1 MASSI
6 KVSVDVTDLK
16 VLNDYLNTTED
27 KIDLTAK
34 TAKKSFSQLK
44 MAIDPAYRATKVFKE
59 QVLIAQKAVSTGAIT
74 QKEYSQTFAQIQKQ
88 AAQAGVTIN
97 QFGQV
102 ADVNTRKVKKFGAVG
117 MQQVGYQVQDFAVQ
131 VQGGTSAL
139 VALGQQGSQ
148 LLGIFGPYG
157 AIAGMILAIG
167 TGLAGA
173 FMAAK
178 SAADQSVKTFGEYKD
193 VIDEAKKATTQL
205 RLETFMLTMGIKDAT
220 EAKLR
225 DTIASLKQQAPDAR
239 SRQKYLRE
247 ETLTGKIG
255 GYLGVN
261 PFSLS
266 MVGQAAADKKILGNL
281 EEAEA
286 TLKSL
291 VENREK
297 FETADEKFGSGKEN
311 REKQLEFATKLKEAN
326 LDRAMTAMM
335 SANASR
341 EELFILKQ
349 ANEAEALRRKLR
361 DENLDLSKGQAKAAI
376 DALESAHQLEL
387 TEFRRLETIKATEE
401 AERQAKKALADKN
414 KQDAENLRNLIEKY
428 KQYQGL
434 VNDISRSV
442 ESGLMSIAERTKTVE
457 EAFKD
462 MAADIIRQLY
472 RVLVVQQMVG
482 SFNAATG
489 EGSGLAGFFGGMF
502 KPRANGGPVT
512 AGQPYLVGERGP
524 ELFVPSSNGGVVA
537 NDNMGGGVTV
547 VQNLNISTGVSQTVR
562 AEIRNLMPQI
572 AETAKSAVVDG
583 KRRGGNYGKAF
594 A

>member
-1 MASSI
+1 MQ
-6 KVSVDVTDLK
+6 DLK

-27 KIDLTAK
+27 KIDMTAK
-34 TAKKSFSQLK
+34 TAKKSFNQLK
-44 MAIDPAYRATKVFKE
+44 MAIDPAYRATKIFKD
-59 QVLIAQKAVSTGAIT
+59 QVLIAQKAVATGAAT
-74 QKEYSQTFAQIQKQ
+74 QQEYATAFAQIQKQ
-88 AAQAGVTIN
+88 AAAAGVTIN

-102 ADVNTRKVKKFGAVG
+102 ADVNTRRLKKFGAVG

-131 VQGGTSAL
+131 VQGGTSML

-148 LLGIFGPYG
+148 LLGIFGPAG

-173 FMAAK
+173 FAAARG
-178 SAADQSVKTFGEYKD
+178 AADSATASSVSYGDAMKG
-193 VIDEAKKATTQL
+193 AKEKADQLKLSNYMLANSIESVAKAQLKLAIVELQRQKEEDAEGGYGGVVQRRGISSTT
-205 RLETFMLTMGIKDAT
+205 GIKVGEKT
-220 EAKLR
+220 LR
-225 DTIASLKQQAPDAR
+225 
-239 SRQKYLRE
+239 
-247 ETLTGKIG
+247 
-255 GYLGVN
+255 
-261 PFSLS
+261 
-266 MVGQAAADKKILGNL
+266 
-281 EEAEA
+281 
-286 TLKSL
+286 KS
-291 VENREK
+291 
-297 FETADEKFGSGKEN
+297 ADEKIADLREQIRILDELFSKNEGLKLEVKTTEN
-311 REKQLEFATKLKEAN
+311 QEKAIELATELKEAN
-326 LDRAMTAMM
+326 IDRAMTAMM

-387 TEFRRLETIKATEE
+387 TEFRRLEAIRAAEE
-401 AERQAKKALADKN
+401 ADRKAKKTAADARKAEAKALK
-414 KQDAENLRNLIEKY
+414 ELIDKY
-428 KQYQGL
+428 KQYQGI
-434 VNDISRSV
+434 VNDVSNTV
-442 ESGLMSIAERTKTVE
+442 EQGLMDIVERTKTVE
-457 EAFKD
+457 EAFRD

-472 RVLVVQQMVG
+472 RVLVVQNMVG

-537 NDNMGGGVTV
+537 NDKMGGGVTV

>member
-27 KIDLTAK
+27 KIDMTAK
-34 TAKKSFSQLK
+34 TAKKSFNQLK
-44 MAIDPAYRATKVFKE
+44 MAIDPAYRATQIFKD
-59 QVLIAQKAVSTGAIT
+59 QVLVAQQAVATGAIT
-74 QKEYSQTFAQIQKQ
+74 QQEYATTFAQIQKQ
-88 AAQAGVTIN
+88 ASQAGVTIN

-148 LLGIFGPYG
+148 LLGIFGPAG

-173 FMAAK
+173 FVAARKAGEEGTTGLTTYKEAMDAAK
-178 SAADQSVKTFGEYKD
+178 SSVKDF
-193 VIDEAKKATTQL
+193 
-205 RLETFMLTMGIKDAT
+205 RLQTYMLVNGIEDQT
-220 EAKLR
+220 EALLKLNLAEKTKEHAEAR
-225 DTIASLKQQAPDAR
+225 KKNQTQFFGAIGAIDYTRGFRLGGGFGFTEGTKDRLDAATKALEDFYANKR
-239 SRQKYLRE
+239 KFE
-247 ETLTGKIG
+247 EADERFGTGK
-255 GYLGVN
+255 
-261 PFSLS
+261 
-266 MVGQAAADKKILGNL
+266 
-281 EEAEA
+281 EE
-286 TLKSL
+286 
-291 VENREK
+291 REK
-297 FETADEKFGSGKEN
+297 A
-311 REKQLEFATKLKEAN
+311 LELATNLKEAN

-349 ANEAEALRRKLR
+349 ANEAEALRKKLR
-361 DENLDLSKGQAKAAI
+361 DEGLDVSKGQAKAAI

-387 TEFRRLETIKATEE
+387 TEFRRLEAIKAADE
-401 AERQAKKALADKN
+401 ADRAAKKALADARK
-414 KQDAENLRNLIEKY
+414 KDAEDLKNLIEKY

-434 VNDISRSV
+434 VDGVSNTI
-442 ESGLMSIAERTKTVE
+442 EQGLIDIAERTKTVE
-457 EAFKD
+457 EAFRD

>member
-1 MASSI
+1 MADAI
-6 KVSVDVTDLK
+6 KVSVDMQDLK
-16 VLNDYLNTTED
+16 ILNDYLNTTED

-34 TAKKSFSQLK
+34 TAKKSFNQLK
-44 MAIDPAYRATKVFKE
+44 MAIDPAYRATKIFKD
-59 QVLIAQKAVSTGAIT
+59 QVLVAQQAVATGAIT
-74 QKEYSQTFAQIQKQ
+74 QQEYATTFAQIQKQ

-102 ADVNTRKVKKFGAVG
+102 ADVNTRRVKKFGAVG

-148 LLGIFGPYG
+148 LLGIFGPAG

-173 FMAAK
+173 FVAARG
-178 SAADQSVKTFGEYKD
+178 AADSATASSVSYGDAMKGAKEKA
-193 VIDEAKKATTQL
+193 DELKLSNYMLANSIESVAKAQL
-205 RLETFMLTMGIKDAT
+205 
-220 EAKLR
+220 KLA
-225 DTIASLKQQAPDAR
+225 IVELQ
-239 SRQKYLRE
+239 RQK
-247 ETLTGKIG
+247 
-255 GYLGVN
+255 
-261 PFSLS
+261 
-266 MVGQAAADKKILGNL
+266 Q
-281 EEAEA
+281 EEAEGGYGGVVQRRGIKSTTGVKIGET
-286 TLKSL
+286 TLKKS
-291 VENREK
+291 
-297 FETADEKFGSGKEN
+297 ADEKIAELKEQIRILDELFSKN
-311 REKQLEFATKLKEAN
+311 EGLKLEVKTTENQEKAIELATDLKEAN
-326 LDRAMTAMM
+326 IDRAMTAMM

-349 ANEAEALRRKLR
+349 ANEAEALRKKLR
-361 DENLDLSKGQAKAAI
+361 DEGLDVSKGQAKAAI
-376 DALESAHQLEL
+376 DALESAHQLKL
-387 TEFRRLETIKATEE
+387 TEFRRLEAIKAADE
-401 AERQAKKALADKN
+401 ADRAAKKALADARK
-414 KQDAENLRNLIEKY
+414 KEAEDLKNLIEKY

-434 VNDISRSV
+434 VDGVSNTI
-442 ESGLMSIAERTKTVE
+442 EQGLIDIAERTKTVE
-457 EAFKD
+457 EAFRD

-572 AETAKSAVVDG
+572 AETAKSAVVDS

>member
-1 MASSI
+1 MADPI
-6 KVSVDVTDLK
+6 KVSVDMQDLK

-27 KIDLTAK
+27 KIDMTAK
-34 TAKKSFSQLK
+34 TAKKSFNQLK
-44 MAIDPAYRATKVFKE
+44 MAIDPAYRATKIFKD
-59 QVLIAQKAVSTGAIT
+59 QVLIAQKAVATGAAT
-74 QKEYSQTFAQIQKQ
+74 QQEYATAFAQIQKQ
-88 AAQAGVTIN
+88 AAAAGVTIN

-102 ADVNTRKVKKFGAVG
+102 ADVNTRRLKKFGAVG

-131 VQGGTSAL
+131 VQGGTSML

-148 LLGIFGPYG
+148 LLGIFGPAG

-173 FMAAK
+173 FAAARG
-178 SAADQSVKTFGEYKD
+178 AADSATASSVSYGDAMKG
-193 VIDEAKKATTQL
+193 AKEKADQLKLSNYMLANSIESVAKAQLKLAIVELQRQKEEDAEGGYGGVVQRRGISSTT
-205 RLETFMLTMGIKDAT
+205 GIKVGEKT
-220 EAKLR
+220 LR
-225 DTIASLKQQAPDAR
+225 
-239 SRQKYLRE
+239 
-247 ETLTGKIG
+247 
-255 GYLGVN
+255 
-261 PFSLS
+261 
-266 MVGQAAADKKILGNL
+266 
-281 EEAEA
+281 
-286 TLKSL
+286 KS
-291 VENREK
+291 
-297 FETADEKFGSGKEN
+297 ADEKIADLREQIRILDELFSKNEGLKLEVKTTEN
-311 REKQLEFATKLKEAN
+311 QEKAIELATELKEAN
-326 LDRAMTAMM
+326 IDRAMTAMM

-387 TEFRRLETIKATEE
+387 TEFRRLEAIRAAEE
-401 AERQAKKALADKN
+401 ADRKAKKTAADARKAEAKALK
-414 KQDAENLRNLIEKY
+414 ELIDKY
-428 KQYQGL
+428 KQYQGI
-434 VNDISRSV
+434 VNDVSNTV
-442 ESGLMSIAERTKTVE
+442 EQGLMDIVERTKTVE
-457 EAFKD
+457 EAFRD

-472 RVLVVQQMVG
+472 RVLVVQNMVG

-537 NDNMGGGVTV
+537 NDKMGGGVTV

>member
-44 MAIDPAYRATKVFKE
+44 MAIDPAYRATKIFKE

-74 QKEYSQTFAQIQKQ
+74 QQEYSQTFAQIQKQ

-148 LLGIFGPYG
+148 LLGIFGPAG

-173 FMAAK
+173 FVAARKAGEEGTTGLTTYKEAMDAAK
-178 SAADQSVKTFGEYKD
+178 SSVKDF
-193 VIDEAKKATTQL
+193 
-205 RLETFMLTMGIKDAT
+205 RLQTYMLVNGIEDQT
-220 EAKLR
+220 EALLKLNLAEK
-225 DTIASLKQQAPDAR
+225 TKEHSDAR
-239 SRQKYLRE
+239 KKNQTQFMGATGLIDYTKGVRLGFGFGFTEGTKDRLDAATKALEDFYANKRKFE
-247 ETLTGKIG
+247 EADERFGTGKE
-255 GYLGVN
+255 
-261 PFSLS
+261 
-266 MVGQAAADKKILGNL
+266 D
-281 EEAEA
+281 
-286 TLKSL
+286 
-291 VENREK
+291 REK
-297 FETADEKFGSGKEN
+297 AIE
-311 REKQLEFATKLKEAN
+311 LATKLKEAN
-326 LDRAMTAMM
+326 IDRAMTAMM
-335 SANASR
+335 SAAASK

-349 ANEAEALRRKLR
+349 ANEAEALRKKLR
-361 DENLDLSKGQAKAAI
+361 DEGLDVSKGQAKAAI

-387 TEFRRLETIKATEE
+387 TEFRRLEAIKAADE
-401 AERQAKKALADKN
+401 ADRAAKKAAADARK
-414 KQDAENLRNLIEKY
+414 KEAQDLKDLIEKY
-428 KQYQGL
+428 KQYQGI
-434 VNDISRSV
+434 VDGVSNTI
-442 ESGLMSIAERTKTVE
+442 EQGLIDIAERTKTVE
-457 EAFKD
+457 EAFRD

-472 RVLVVQQMVG
+472 RVLVVQNMVG

-502 KPRANGGPVT
+502 KPRAKGGPVT

-572 AETAKSAVVDG
+572 AETAKSAVVDS

>member
-1 MASSI
+1 MADPI
-6 KVSVDVTDLK
+6 KVSVDMQDLK

-27 KIDLTAK
+27 KIDMTAK
-34 TAKKSFSQLK
+34 TAKKSFNQLK
-44 MAIDPAYRATKVFKE
+44 MAIDPAYRATKIFKD
-59 QVLIAQKAVSTGAIT
+59 QVLIAQKAVATGAAT
-74 QKEYSQTFAQIQKQ
+74 QQEYATAFAQIQKQ
-88 AAQAGVTIN
+88 AAAAGVTIN

-102 ADVNTRKVKKFGAVG
+102 ADVNTRRLKRFGAVG

-131 VQGGTSAL
+131 VQGGTSML

-148 LLGIFGPYG
+148 LLGIFGPAG

-173 FMAAK
+173 FAAARG
-178 SAADQSVKTFGEYKD
+178 AADSATASSVSYGDAMKG
-193 VIDEAKKATTQL
+193 AKEKADQLKLSNYMLANSIESVAKAQLKLAIVELQRQKEEDAEGGYGGVVQRRGISSTT
-205 RLETFMLTMGIKDAT
+205 GIKVGEKT
-220 EAKLR
+220 LR
-225 DTIASLKQQAPDAR
+225 
-239 SRQKYLRE
+239 
-247 ETLTGKIG
+247 
-255 GYLGVN
+255 
-261 PFSLS
+261 
-266 MVGQAAADKKILGNL
+266 
-281 EEAEA
+281 
-286 TLKSL
+286 KS
-291 VENREK
+291 
-297 FETADEKFGSGKEN
+297 ADEKIADLREQIRILDELFSKNEGLKLEVKTTEN
-311 REKQLEFATKLKEAN
+311 QEKAIELATELKEAN
-326 LDRAMTAMM
+326 IDRAMTAMM

-387 TEFRRLETIKATEE
+387 TEFRRLEAIRAAEE
-401 AERQAKKALADKN
+401 ADRKAKKTAADARKAEAKALK
-414 KQDAENLRNLIEKY
+414 ELIDKY
-428 KQYQGL
+428 KQYQGI
-434 VNDISRSV
+434 VNDVSNTV
-442 ESGLMSIAERTKTVE
+442 EQGLMDIVERTKTVE
-457 EAFKD
+457 EAFRD

-472 RVLVVQQMVG
+472 RVLVVQNMVG

-537 NDNMGGGVTV
+537 NDKMGGGVTV

>member
-44 MAIDPAYRATKVFKE
+44 MAIDPAYRATKIFKE

-74 QKEYSQTFAQIQKQ
+74 QQEYSQTFAQIQKQ

-148 LLGIFGPYG
+148 LLGIFGPAG

-173 FMAAK
+173 FVAARKAGEEGTTGLTTYKEAMDAAK
-178 SAADQSVKTFGEYKD
+178 SSVKDF
-193 VIDEAKKATTQL
+193 
-205 RLETFMLTMGIKDAT
+205 RLQTYMLVNGIEDQT
-220 EAKLR
+220 EALLKLNLAEK
-225 DTIASLKQQAPDAR
+225 TKEHSDAR
-239 SRQKYLRE
+239 KKNQTQFMGATGLIDYTKGVRLGFGFGFTEGTKDRLDAATKALEDFYANKRKFE
-247 ETLTGKIG
+247 EADERFGTGKE
-255 GYLGVN
+255 
-261 PFSLS
+261 
-266 MVGQAAADKKILGNL
+266 D
-281 EEAEA
+281 
-286 TLKSL
+286 
-291 VENREK
+291 REK
-297 FETADEKFGSGKEN
+297 A
-311 REKQLEFATKLKEAN
+311 LELATNLKEAN

-387 TEFRRLETIKATEE
+387 TEFRRLEAIKAADE
-401 AERQAKKALADKN
+401 ADRAAKKAAADARK
-414 KQDAENLRNLIEKY
+414 KEAQDLKDLIEKY
-428 KQYQGL
+428 KQYQGI
-434 VNDISRSV
+434 VDGVSNTI
-442 ESGLMSIAERTKTVE
+442 EQGLIDIAERTKTVE
-457 EAFKD
+457 EAFRD

-472 RVLVVQQMVG
+472 RVLVVQNMVG

-572 AETAKSAVVDG
+572 AETAKSAVVDS